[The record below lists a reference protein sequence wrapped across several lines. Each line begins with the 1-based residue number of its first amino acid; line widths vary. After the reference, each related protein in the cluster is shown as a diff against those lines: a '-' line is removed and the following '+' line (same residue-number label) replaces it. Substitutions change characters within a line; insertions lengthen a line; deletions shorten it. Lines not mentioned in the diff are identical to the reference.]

1 MKKRKSRLNKD
12 FPNVTQDLEKFFFD
26 NRLEELKIQL
36 TEINN
41 KLWIAESTEVKGKK
55 KQYQKIN

>member
-12 FPNVTQDLEKFFFD
+12 FPFIIQDIEEIIFD
-26 NRLEELKIQL
+26 NRLEELKILL

-41 KLWIAESTEVKGKK
+41 KLRIVESTGVKC
-55 KQYQKIN
+55 KIK